1 MNKEITGVE
10 FQLGA
15 KIRSFR
21 TLRHLTQKQLA
32 DECGLSESAIR
43 NYELGNR
50 YPDEDTLMTI
60 ADALEV
66 DRATLRDPD
75 PNNPSSVEHF
85 LFALDQLYGFVP
97 KLIDGELHFV
107 FDKTNESTTNQ
118 QIIKKNDLAEILYNW
133 CGVRDLMSEG
143 KITPDEYYAWQI
155 AHSDS
160 LSSDEPICGY
170 QPPLN
175 HRIEAETARRALG
188 KMPVPVFDENH
199 VNVMPITK
207 KTPKPG
213 KTPVADAHSETS
225 PKTKRKR
232 KPKSK

>member
-60 ADALEV
+60 ADALEI

-75 PNNPSSVEHF
+75 PNSPSSVEHF

-107 FDKTNESTTNQ
+107 FDKTTESTTNQ
-118 QIIKKNDLAEILYNW
+118 QIIRKTNLAEILYNW
-133 CGVRDLMSEG
+133 CGVRDLMVEG

-160 LSSDEPICGY
+160 LSSDEPIYGY
-170 QPPLN
+170 PPPMDQ
-175 HRIEAETARRALG
+175 RIEAETARRALG
-188 KMPVPVFDENH
+188 KKPAPVFDENH
-199 VNVMPITK
+199 VNVMPI
-207 KTPKPG
+207 PKDASIPG
-213 KTPVADAHSETS
+213 KTPVADVNPETS
-225 PKTKRKR
+225 QKTKRKR